1 MGFYFYHELWNGL
14 HCMKLAINVNYML
27 FILYVYIYTSLKL
40 DVVFILENKMFVMSS
55 KLYLI
60 KKKISPFFI
69 YFENLP
75 NGTSSD
81 FAFLN
86 WDGRCLGNCSIDR
99 YIVFMHSLN
108 SCHPKCTNAI
118 QTFSTLFGF
127 MMVKL
132 NFEPIDGKGGG
143 CLSFA

>member
-60 KKKISPFFI
+60 KKKISRFYFI

-132 NFEPIDGKGGG
+132 NFEPIDGKGGVG
-143 CLSFA
+143 V